1 MSQSSGT
8 LTIGDISGNDEIT
21 VIDLKAYAGNSRIS
35 LQDGEIYFNGNS
47 NSTAGF
53 KMIQNTGAFHSNGD
67 VISYSSTLTASDER
81 LKENIEPLEGSLNKI
96 LKLKGV
102 KYDWKNKERGTNQIG
117 LIAQE
122 VEKVVPEVVNTIED
136 SLGDMEDMKVVNYS
150 ALVPVLVEAV
160 KMQQKQIDRLSK
172 LLEEKS

>member
-1 MSQSSGT
+1 MME
-8 LTIGDISGNDEIT
+8 LF
-21 VIDLKAYAGNSRIS
+21 
-35 LQDGEIYFNGNS
+35 FNGTS

-53 KMIQNTGAFHSNGD
+53 KMIGTTGAFHSNGD
-67 VISYSSTLTASDER
+67 VIAYSSTLTASDER

-136 SLGDMEDMKVVNYS
+136 SLGDLK
-150 ALVPVLVEAV
+150 
-160 KMQQKQIDRLSK
+160 I
-172 LLEEKS
+172 